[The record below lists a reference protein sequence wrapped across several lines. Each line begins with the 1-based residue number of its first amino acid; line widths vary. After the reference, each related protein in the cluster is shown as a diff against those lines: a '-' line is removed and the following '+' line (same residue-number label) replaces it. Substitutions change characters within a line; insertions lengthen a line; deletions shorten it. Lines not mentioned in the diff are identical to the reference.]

1 MEGEE
6 SCKYY
11 APEELK
17 CLNNPNKYSLLH
29 LNIRS
34 LNKHHSDLVTF
45 LSNLGCSF
53 DVIGCSETWLNDRS
67 YVDILNLDGYNL
79 YYKNRLGRTG
89 GGTCIYLKSKYQVN
103 VCDDL
108 SIDDESFDSFDVIE
122 SEIL

>member
-1 MEGEE
+1 MGFDDLSHDGDCLQQCINFDGNL

-45 LSNLGCSF
+45 LSNSGCSF
-53 DVIGCSETWLNDRS
+53 DVIGCSD
-67 YVDILNLDGYNL
+67 
-79 YYKNRLGRTG
+79 
-89 GGTCIYLKSKYQVN
+89 
-103 VCDDL
+103 
-108 SIDDESFDSFDVIE
+108 
-122 SEIL
+122 